1 MDIKFVNREDFR
13 MSFYRPED
21 TPAERFTFDVDGHD
35 LQVVRYDGDNS
46 RLTAF
51 IDGNLHELS
60 PEEGEA
66 FAKEYLP

>member
-1 MDIKFVNREDFR
+1 MDIKFVKREDFF

-35 LQVVRYDGDNS
+35 LQVVRCDGDNAGM
-46 RLTAF
+46 TAF
-51 IDGNLHELS
+51 IDGRLYDMS
-60 PEEGEA
+60 PEESEA